1 MRTRK
6 YKTGTAWGVW
16 LWSEVVIGGE
26 TYLRRLHLL
35 KTPWGAV
42 MIHWIFRPDPQP
54 HLHDHPVS
62 FLSIVLRGA
71 YREIRPRD
79 RGRASPGRGID
90 NLSQWVTAWNWIAAR
105 DIHRIVD
112 VLPGTVT
119 LCFAGPARQVWGF
132 YTPEGKIAWTFYD
145 SEAEIAAAGRPERE
159 LAS

>member
-1 MRTRK
+1 MRK
-6 YKTGTAWGVW
+6 YRSGTRWGVW

-42 MIHWIFRPDPQP
+42 MIHWILRADPQP

-62 FLSIVLRGA
+62 FLSFVVRGG
-71 YREIRPRD
+71 YQETRPRD
-79 RGRASPGRGID
+79 RYEYAGRCFDFR
-90 NLSQWVTAWNWIAAR
+90 SQWVTTWNWIAAR
-105 DIHRIVD
+105 DTHRIID
-112 VLPGTVT
+112 VLPGTIT

-132 YTPEGKIAWTFYD
+132 YTPEGKIAWTGYD
-145 SEAEIAAAGRPERE
+145 SEAEIAAAGRPEWE